1 MSSDLVKHAAE
12 IVEAYVSNNELQ
24 AKEVPNLLN
33 SVYGVLAS
41 LVGNQTDTAAAA
53 VTAGATVGGY
63 EVERTLYGREVPKQI
78 PAVSKEDAVT
88 EDAVICMIC
97 SKACRALRGHLTRSH
112 DMDFDQYR
120 RMFDLPK
127 DFPMVA
133 PSYSAK
139 RRQLAIDAGLGEKL
153 RASRKKGR
161 EEEEEEA

>member
-33 SVYGVLAS
+33 TVFGVLVT
-41 LVGNQTDTAAAA
+41 LVGSHT
-53 VTAGATVGGY
+53 GTVAISLPNVSGTYDMDRGIG
-63 EVERTLYGREVPKQI
+63 EEGNRPVPV
-78 PAVSKEDAVT
+78 VSKEDAVQ
-88 EDAVICMIC
+88 EDAVMCMIC
-97 SKACRALRGHLTRSH
+97 GKACRALRGHLTRSH
-112 DMDFDQYR
+112 NMDFDQYR

-153 RASRKKGR
+153 RASRKKGKSQ
-161 EEEEEEA
+161 EE